1 MTLTDLRHELEQA
14 REYAREGAADRAIA
28 TIERA
33 LAQLDR
39 GRLLTTTEAA
49 AMLGVRSVNTLKALL
64 RAERVPTVR
73 RGNRT
78 LVALGEVERLQQS
91 PRLHTVRTLDRLH
104 DETADL
110 GGDRPLTRD
119 ELDDLEAGRPGVLP
133 WRR

>member
-1 MTLTDLRHELEQA
+1 MALADLRRELERA
-14 REYAREGAADRAIA
+14 REYVRDGAAEEAQA

-39 GRLLTTTEAA
+39 ARLLTTTEAA

-64 RAERVPTVR
+64 RIERVPTVR

-91 PRLHTVRTLDRLH
+91 PRLRTVQTLDQLH

-110 GGDRPLTRD
+110 GGGQPMTCD